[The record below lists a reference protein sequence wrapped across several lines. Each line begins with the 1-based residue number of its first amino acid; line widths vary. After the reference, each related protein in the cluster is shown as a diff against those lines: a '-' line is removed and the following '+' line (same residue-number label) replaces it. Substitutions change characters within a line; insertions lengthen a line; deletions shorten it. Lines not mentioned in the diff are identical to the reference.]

1 MEAQPDLTQLSDA
14 ELKDMIRRL
23 TDEEREVSR
32 RRRVLH
38 GRIDMLKT
46 ELVSRLKGRDEG
58 ELSVVDVA
66 TLATCIWV
74 PRRAQS
80 PSVQSTISLPTAAAR
95 LPTFTESTTLSF
107 TPQNGQTR
115 W

>member
-46 ELVSRLKGRDEG
+46 ELVSRLSGRDEG
-58 ELSVVDVA
+58 ELSVVDVDA
-66 TLATCIWV
+66 LSRILAGRI
-74 PRRAQS
+74 PDMD
-80 PSVQSTISLPTAAAR
+80 R
-95 LPTFTESTTLSF
+95 LA
-107 TPQNGQTR
+107 GDDG
-115 W
+115 

>member
-23 TDEEREVSR
+23 TEEEREVSR

-46 ELVSRLKGRDEG
+46 ELVTRLKGRDEG
-58 ELSVVDVA
+58 ELSVVDVDA
-66 TLATCIWV
+66 LSRILAGRI
-74 PRRAQS
+74 PDMD
-80 PSVQSTISLPTAAAR
+80 R
-95 LPTFTESTTLSF
+95 LVGDDE
-107 TPQNGQTR
+107 
-115 W
+115 